1 MACARIPRPTPP
13 ASLSHSHLRHPPR
26 QVGQN
31 ASARDS
37 ALQERLRARSHLP
50 PEALG
55 VRPPFSAESASA
67 WDQPVALLCRLHA
80 YRAPCDKCALIVNAC
95 RLIQRRLGALCRK
108 AGGARGEFVPPGA
121 DDFFP
126 VLVWVVLLA
135 NPPRATSEVRP
146 GRELLSAPSRR
157 SRTPTA
163 ARAPQVSYIARFR
176 SHAALRAV
184 HGCYFT
190 HFRAAVTFLEQF
202 DGAASARETRASQRL
217 VLRQTT
223 ELSEAAWHPLAP
235 TTNAADPRL
244 SEPPESNTRAAERG
258 PS

>member
-1 MACARIPRPTPP
+1 MPRATPP
-13 ASLSHSHLRHPPR
+13 ASSRTPHLRHLPR

-37 ALQERLRARSHLP
+37 ALHERLRARSHLP

-108 AGGARGEFVPPGA
+108 AGGACGEFVPPGA
-121 DDFFP
+121 DVFFP

-135 NPPRATSEVRP
+135 NPPRATSEVRS
-146 GRELLSAPSRR
+146 GRELLSDSVPSRR
-157 SRTPTA
+157 ARTPTT

-202 DGAASARETRASQRL
+202 DGEASARETRASQRL

-235 TTNAADPRL
+235 RPNDAADRPR
-244 SEPPESNTRAAERG
+244 
-258 PS
+258 